1 MIIRPHELEN
11 CVQGL
16 GGAPNHFL
24 GFKKLNN
31 ERGFVVRAVEP
42 AAKKIFFIPI
52 DGKACK
58 EMDKVDERGF
68 FELHL
73 ADYDF
78 KTDYILESFYSD
90 GSSRKWKDPYS
101 IDNCLTNKDLQD
113 FNAGCDR
120 RPFTKLGAIP
130 RVCSGVEGVS
140 FVVWAPSAKSI
151 HIIGDFNNWNNA
163 TLPMRSMGESGCYE
177 LFVPGAKVGDKYKY
191 GVLGADGVLREKS
204 DPFGW
209 RFEAPSGNAS
219 IISSREVNLTPTK
232 HELQDPRATPIS
244 IYEIHLGSWRYNSN
258 LNRPFTYLE
267 LAEELPIYVKEN
279 GFTHVEFLPPS
290 EYPYGASWGYQVT
303 GYYAPTYRYGSPEEF
318 HHLILT
324 LQENNIGVIIDWVP
338 GHFPSDE
345 FALSRFDGTCL
356 YEHEDPRQGQHPEWG
371 TLIYNYG
378 RSEVCS
384 FLIGSAIAWI
394 DRFGIDGFRV
404 DAVASM
410 LYLDYGRNDGE
421 WIPNCDGGNYNSI
434 AIDFLKQFNQAIHEE
449 YPNVISIAEESTA
462 FPMVTQPPSAG
473 GLGFDFKWNM
483 GWMHDV
489 VDYFSST
496 PDQRTRSHGHLTF
509 GAMYQFS
516 ENFVQAFSHDEVVH
530 GKGSLVNKMNVRDE
544 SDRIANL
551 RSLLALQWVW
561 PGKKTLFMGCEF
573 GQWKEWDFNAPL
585 DWALLNFPIHD
596 GLRNLVANLNRLY
609 TEHPTWA
616 KYDHQSDKFMW
627 IDCDDSEGQT
637 LSFLKFGDKEK
648 DTLLIACNFSNE
660 LRHRDWGCPHSGFW
674 KVILDTDAPC
684 FGGQGSAGKTEFLAS
699 EGGVNG
705 QNYRLSF
712 PVSRF
717 SVRILALD

>member
-1 MIIRPHELEN
+1 
-11 CVQGL
+11 
-16 GGAPNHFL
+16 
-24 GFKKLNN
+24 
-31 ERGFVVRAVEP
+31 
-42 AAKKIFFIPI
+42 
-52 DGKACK
+52 
-58 EMDKVDERGF
+58 
-68 FELHL
+68 
-73 ADYDF
+73 
-78 KTDYILESFYSD
+78 
-90 GSSRKWKDPYS
+90 
-101 IDNCLTNKDLQD
+101 
-113 FNAGCDR
+113 
-120 RPFTKLGAIP
+120 
-130 RVCSGVEGVS
+130 
-140 FVVWAPSAKSI
+140 
-151 HIIGDFNNWNNA
+151 
-163 TLPMRSMGESGCYE
+163 
-177 LFVPGAKVGDKYKY
+177 
-191 GVLGADGVLREKS
+191 
-204 DPFGW
+204 
-209 RFEAPSGNAS
+209 
-219 IISSREVNLTPTK
+219 
-232 HELQDPRATPIS
+232 
-244 IYEIHLGSWRYNSN
+244 
-258 LNRPFTYLE
+258 
-267 LAEELPIYVKEN
+267 
-279 GFTHVEFLPPS
+279 
-290 EYPYGASWGYQVT
+290 
-303 GYYAPTYRYGSPEEF
+303 
-318 HHLILT
+318 
-324 LQENNIGVIIDWVP
+324 
-338 GHFPSDE
+338 
-345 FALSRFDGTCL
+345 
-356 YEHEDPRQGQHPEWG
+356 
-371 TLIYNYG
+371 
-378 RSEVCS
+378 
-384 FLIGSAIAWI
+384 
-394 DRFGIDGFRV
+394 
-404 DAVASM
+404 M

-421 WIPNCDGGNYNSI
+421 WIPNCDGGNYNST

-596 GLRNLVANLNRLY
+596 GLRNLVADLNQLY
-609 TEHPTWA
+609 TKHPTWA